1 MAFKVLY
8 PAHMHLAR
16 GNHESQSMNKI
27 YGFEGE
33 VSLAV
38 VLRHL
43 LACDIM
49 QVTLLFCDITMHGS
63 QGISSHP

>member
-8 PAHMHLAR
+8 PAHMHLSR

-33 VSLAV
+33 VSLAE

-43 LACDIM
+43 VACD
-49 QVTLLFCDITMHGS
+49 TLRVKTRFSGKL
-63 QGISSHP
+63 

>member
-8 PAHMHLAR
+8 PQHMHLAR

-33 VSLAV
+33 VSLSTHM
-38 VLRHL
+38 HL
-43 LACDIM
+43 SCLVADDA
-49 QVTLLFCDITMHGS
+49 Q
-63 QGISSHP
+63 P